1 MLIYIVVLII
11 FMAYI
16 GDGVKMEIRKVQK
29 LGYSTIVVSLPRNWV
44 KEKNLK
50 KGDSVI
56 VRVDEDGNLRI
67 EPYEAEGGKRKRE
80 QYVID
85 VSQIKSPGLVK
96 RILIGN
102 YVLGHD
108 NIIFLNKNERLS
120 PQVLKEIQDAI
131 SRLAAMEIVE
141 QDLHKVVV
149 QCFIDPT
156 KFRLTGL
163 IRRMYTLIFSMLEA
177 VQEYLKDFDQNVL
190 MQVINMENEAD
201 RLYWLIVRQILLAQ
215 KSWRVAKEIG
225 VDHPYHIIGNRALAK
240 SLEEICDRIEDV
252 ANELNRIQPENI
264 EKFKEVIAILDSI
277 LGDLKELL
285 SLSMMAF
292 IELDITKANDILN
305 TLKVFR
311 DRIKELDTNF
321 ITYIKDPLILSVFRV
336 IVSCIMRIADN
347 ADGIAEI
354 TINRALEMPSKIC
367 RWEVVEE
374 TAE

>member
-1 MLIYIVVLII
+1 
-11 FMAYI
+11 
-16 GDGVKMEIRKVQK
+16 MEIRKVQK

-67 EPYEAEGGKRKRE
+67 EPYEAEGERKKKE
-80 QYVID
+80 QYVVD
-85 VSQIKSPGLVK
+85 VSQIKSPGLIK

-108 NIIFLNKNERLS
+108 NIVFQNKDERLS
-120 PQVLKEIQDAI
+120 PQALKEIQDGI
-131 SRLAAMEIVE
+131 NRLAAMEIVE

-163 IRRMYTLIFSMLEA
+163 IRRMYTLIFSMIEA
-177 VQEYLKDFDQNVL
+177 VQEYIKDFDQNVL

-201 RLYWLIVRQILLAQ
+201 RLYWLVIRQILLAQ

-225 VDHPYHIIGNRALAK
+225 IEHPYHIIGNRALAK
-240 SLEEICDRIEDV
+240 ALEEICDRIEDI
-252 ANELNRIQPENI
+252 ANELSRMSPTNSQ
-264 EKFKEVIAILDSI
+264 KFHEVLSILDSVLSDI
-277 LGDLKELL
+277 KEIL

-311 DRIKELDTNF
+311 EKVKEIDRNF
-321 ITYIKDPLILSVFRV
+321 ITYINDPLALSIFRV
-336 IVSCIMRIADN
+336 TFSCIMRIADST
-347 ADGIAEI
+347 DSIAEI
-354 TINRALEMPSKIC
+354 TINRALETPSKIC
-367 RWEVVEE
+367 KWEVVDE
-374 TAE
+374 TIE

>member
-240 SLEEICDRIEDV
+240 SLEEICDRIEDI